1 VAGEVASLLA
11 ARIVRDRDL
20 AAVSK
25 PSTAAIEETGEP
37 LLHDADQLDQATQP
51 PVVLRLVR

>member
-1 VAGEVASLLA
+1 VASLLA

-25 PSTAAIEETGEP
+25 PSTAAVEETGE
-37 LLHDADQLDQATQP
+37 LLLDDADQLDQATQP
-51 PVVLRLVR
+51 PVVLRLVG

>member
-1 VAGEVASLLA
+1 MASLLA

-20 AAVSK
+20 AAVGK
-25 PSTAAIEETGEP
+25 PSTAAVEETSEL

-51 PVVLRLVR
+51 PVVLRLVG